1 MNLCYSHIIGFP
13 YACLIH
19 TSTCTCTYYVHV
31 WKPTIKS
38 TAMFVLVFSPGTRT
52 LWGCGHAL
60 PEIYVHR
67 ALSCVPCGTSVC
79 CTSWSSLCSTM
90 SLSRQRMTFLVV
102 AGRSHAW
109 MGSVIGLWLHHRA
122 IDISY
127 IVAPSGWTKRAAL
140 HSPSSPG
147 QGWVGEMGGAVGEV
161 ETSWY

>member
-1 MNLCYSHIIGFP
+1 MINSRPAGKRRYLILRKG
-13 YACLIH
+13 CL
-19 TSTCTCTYYVHV
+19 YYFANE
-31 WKPTIKS
+31 
-38 TAMFVLVFSPGTRT
+38 TANAAKGQFILT
-52 LWGCGHAL
+52 GHAL

-79 CTSWSSLCSTM
+79 CTSWSSLRSTM

-127 IVAPSGWTKRAAL
+127 IVAPSGWTKRAPL
-140 HSPSSPG
+140 PSPSSPG
-147 QGWVGEMGGAVGEV
+147 QGWVGEVGGAVGEV